1 MVGKESRESSL
12 GLSSQQIDQ
21 QDLELGLSNVLG
33 CSEIDD
39 RNPETTEL
47 PIVDIQDD
55 YYNFIKV
62 SLIYS
67 DNGSRT
73 LVDDRK
79 YLEYLVHEWL
89 MDAPNL
95 ELTSSQKKLNKGLLG
110 SVIKDLV
117 CDNYNHFLNLKQC
130 LADNKNSEDLKD
142 VFNLKRS
149 KLGTTLLHVFV
160 GQENMHD
167 LLEAGADP
175 NIQDNK
181 GKTPLHDT
189 ALYHCKYEDVDC
201 LLGLHANPNIQDRE
215 GKTPLHYYAAYCT
228 SRSRKI
234 MDLLVKSGADL
245 SIKDNDGKTPLQIAS
260 DNNNVIEC
268 LLTDNQKKLYDQL
281 LKLVNIESLDS
292 NWDVPDPEQFENLKN
307 FLNEHKNDEDLKT
320 VLKVKVN
327 SGISAPIKKSTFKEV
342 EKLLLQAGVTSLTKD
357 EQDNFEGI
365 RKNLVERWDSL
376 LSNIVPPDRLAKINR
391 FFIQVSEAE
400 SLAELQ
406 KVVNEAII
414 SGIRLNFAKDQ
425 ENYFTD
431 HVIERI
437 NQLDKSP
444 EVASDIICA
453 LISRGGKLKNSS
465 SFEVIDEIES
475 SFKGHKANMIRA
487 YDNYINY
494 AKEFFTIAEN
504 AANGEL
510 NDARIDNTTFY
521 LEYSED
527 STIDV
532 AKITDGAR
540 DLGLTQG
547 EIEYGRDIIKI
558 GKSEVEIITQGGIRN
573 YTDLVEDSDIVLTFY
588 TSLGELEVRLYPS
601 KENEGQI
608 KVEIKD
614 QGLLESLKHCKEEPG
629 RNCLLGGLSVNKA
642 IEQGYFFRSGKLS
655 KPSETLSVN
664 SSLGDISLSS
674 PIQESIQKVR

>member
-1 MVGKESRESSL
+1 MVSNQSIEKNSELE
-12 GLSSQQIDQ
+12 LSSEHHASKTTDLLP
-21 QDLELGLSNVLG
+21 QDS
-33 CSEIDD
+33 
-39 RNPETTEL
+39 
-47 PIVDIQDD
+47 QDD
-55 YYNFIKV
+55 YYNFIKAR
-62 SLIYS
+62 LICS
-67 DNGSRT
+67 DNGPRT

-79 YLEYLVHEWL
+79 YLESLVYEWP
-89 MDAPNL
+89 MDGPNL
-95 ELTSSQKKLNKGLLG
+95 ELTSSQKKLNEELLL
-110 SVIKDLV
+110 SAVKDLG
-117 CDNYNHFLNLKQC
+117 CDDYNHFLNLKQC
-130 LADNKNSEDLKD
+130 LADNKNSEDLKT

-175 NIQDNK
+175 NIKDNK

-189 ALYHCKYEDVDC
+189 ALYNCRYEDVDC

-228 SRSRKI
+228 SKSREI
-234 MDLLVKSGADL
+234 MDLLVKNGADL

-260 DNNNVIEC
+260 DNNNIIEC
-268 LLTDNQKKLYDQL
+268 LLTDNQKKLYNKL

-292 NWDVPDPEQFENLKN
+292 DWDLPNPEQLQNLSN
-307 FLNEHKNDEDLKT
+307 FLRDNKDDEDFKT

-327 SGISAPIKKSTFKEV
+327 SGISALIQNSTFNKV
-342 EKLLLQAGVTSLTKD
+342 KKLLLGAGVPSLTKG

-376 LSNIVPPDRLAKINR
+376 LSDIVPTDQLAKINR
-391 FFIQVSEAE
+391 FLIQVSKAE
-400 SLAELQ
+400 SLAKLQ

-431 HVIERI
+431 HVIKRI
-437 NQLDKSP
+437 RQLEKSP

-465 SFEVIDEIES
+465 SFEVINEIES
-475 SFKGHKANMIRA
+475 GFKGHKANMIRA
-487 YDNYINY
+487 YNNYINY

-510 NDARIDNTTFY
+510 NDARIDNSTFY

-527 STIDV
+527 STIYV

-547 EIEYGRDIIKI
+547 EIECGRDIIKI
-558 GKSEVEIITQGGIRN
+558 GKSEVEIITQGRIRN
-573 YTDLVEDSDIVLTFY
+573 YTDLAEDSDIVLTFY
-588 TSLGELEVRLYPS
+588 TSQGELEVRLYPDEQN
-601 KENEGQI
+601 KEQI

-614 QGLLESLKHCKEEPG
+614 QGLLESLKHCKEELG

-655 KPSETLSVN
+655 QPSETLSVN
-664 SSLGDISLSS
+664 SSLGDVSLSS

>member
-1 MVGKESRESSL
+1 MVSNQSIEKNSELE
-12 GLSSQQIDQ
+12 LSSEHHASKTTDLLP
-21 QDLELGLSNVLG
+21 QDS
-33 CSEIDD
+33 
-39 RNPETTEL
+39 
-47 PIVDIQDD
+47 QDD
-55 YYNFIKV
+55 YYNFIKAR
-62 SLIYS
+62 LICS
-67 DNGSRT
+67 DNGPRT

-79 YLEYLVHEWL
+79 YLESLVYEWL

-95 ELTSSQKKLNKGLLG
+95 ELTSSQKKLNEELLL
-110 SVIKDLV
+110 SAVKDLG
-117 CDNYNHFLNLKQC
+117 CDDYNHFLNLKQC
-130 LADNKNSEDLKD
+130 LADNKNSEDLKT

-167 LLEAGADP
+167 LLKAGADP

-234 MDLLVKSGADL
+234 MDLLVKNGADL

-260 DNNNVIEC
+260 DNNNIIEC
-268 LLTDNQKKLYDQL
+268 LLTDNQKKLYGRL
-281 LKLVNIESLDS
+281 LHLVNIESLDS
-292 NWDVPDPEQFENLKN
+292 DWDAPDPEQFENLKN
-307 FLNEHKNDEDLKT
+307 FFNEHKNDEDLKT
-320 VLKVKVN
+320 VLNVKIN
-327 SGISAPIKKSTFKEV
+327 SGNSALINSYTLSAVKE
-342 EKLLLQAGVTSLTKD
+342 LLSQAGVTSLTKD

-376 LSNIVPPDRLAKINR
+376 LSNIIPPDRLAKIDQFLR
-391 FFIQVSEAE
+391 QVLEAG
-400 SLAELQ
+400 SIAELQ

-431 HVIERI
+431 HVIKRI
-437 NQLDKSP
+437 RQLEKSP

-465 SFEVIDEIES
+465 SFEVINEIES
-475 SFKGHKANMIRA
+475 GFKGHKANMIRA
-487 YDNYINY
+487 YNNYINY

-510 NDARIDNTTFY
+510 NDARIDNSTFY

-527 STIDV
+527 STIYV

-547 EIEYGRDIIKI
+547 EIECGRDIIKI
-558 GKSEVEIITQGGIRN
+558 GKSEVEIITQGRIRN
-573 YTDLVEDSDIVLTFY
+573 YTDLAEDSDIVLTFY
-588 TSLGELEVRLYPS
+588 TSQGELEVRLYPDEQN
-601 KENEGQI
+601 KEQI

-614 QGLLESLKHCKEEPG
+614 QGLLESLKHCKEELG

-655 KPSETLSVN
+655 QPSETLSVN
-664 SSLGDISLSS
+664 SSLGDVSLSS

>member
-1 MVGKESRESSL
+1 MVSNQSIEKNPELE
-12 GLSSQQIDQ
+12 LSSEHHASKTTDLLL
-21 QDLELGLSNVLG
+21 QDS
-33 CSEIDD
+33 
-39 RNPETTEL
+39 
-47 PIVDIQDD
+47 QDD
-55 YYNFIKV
+55 YYNFIKLGLTYLNT
-62 SLIYS
+62 LI
-67 DNGSRT
+67 
-73 LVDDRK
+73 DDRK
-79 YLEYLVHEWL
+79 YLESLVYEWL
-89 MDAPNL
+89 IDTPNL
-95 ELTSSQKKLNKGLLG
+95 ELIASQKKLNKELLD
-110 SVIKDLV
+110 SIIKDLTQY
-117 CDNYNHFLNLKQC
+117 DYDHFSNLKQY
-130 LADNKNSEDLKD
+130 LVDNKNSEDLKT
-142 VFNLKRS
+142 VLNLKRS
-149 KLGTTLLHVFV
+149 RLGTTLLHVFV

-175 NIQDNK
+175 NIKDNK

-189 ALYHCKYEDVDC
+189 ALYDCRYEDVDC

-228 SRSRKI
+228 SKSREI
-234 MDLLVKSGADL
+234 MDLLVKNGADL

-260 DNNNVIEC
+260 DNNNIIEC
-268 LLTDNQKKLYDQL
+268 LLTDNQKKLYNKL

-292 NWDVPDPEQFENLKN
+292 DWDSPNPEQLQNLIN
-307 FLNEHKNDEDLKT
+307 FLRDNKDDEDFKT

-327 SGISAPIKKSTFKEV
+327 SGISALIQNYTFNKV
-342 EKLLLQAGVTSLTKD
+342 KKLLLGAGVPSLTKG

-376 LSNIVPPDRLAKINR
+376 LSDIVPTDRLAKINR
-391 FFIQVSEAE
+391 FLIQVSEAE
-400 SLAELQ
+400 SLAKLQ

-414 SGIRLNFAKDQ
+414 SGIRLNFTKDQ

-431 HVIERI
+431 HVIKRI
-437 NQLDKSP
+437 RQLEKSP

-465 SFEVIDEIES
+465 SFEVINKIES
-475 SFKGHKANMIRA
+475 GFKGHKANMIRA
-487 YDNYINY
+487 YNNYINY

-510 NDARIDNTTFY
+510 NDARIDNSTFY

-527 STIDV
+527 STIYV

-547 EIEYGRDIIKI
+547 EIECRRDIIKI
-558 GKSEVEIITQGGIRN
+558 GKSEVEIITQGRIRN
-573 YTDLVEDSDIVLTFY
+573 YTDLAEDSDIVLTFY
-588 TSLGELEVRLYPS
+588 TSQGELEVRLYPDEQN
-601 KENEGQI
+601 KEQI

-614 QGLLESLKHCKEEPG
+614 QGLLESLKNCKEELG

-655 KPSETLSVN
+655 QPSETLSVN
-664 SSLGDISLSS
+664 SSLGDVSLSS
-674 PIQESIQKVR
+674 PIQEIIQKVRWSVT